1 MRVIRTLPG
10 ASPKTVV
17 QLVLELLD
25 ADKTTVYTQQSLAT
39 AGVSQNRQGLALL
52 GFLNLLTPAGGLRDD
67 VLCDRGNPEHLR
79 EVLRR
84 RVIEGCVAAGC
95 EATGLDGFGTNQLT
109 ENQVAEAVR
118 ALPAVQARGNKS
130 VVSNIVSCLRAL
142 HTIVAQGCKR
152 EFLEAELARFG
163 TRHPAA
169 ASPGN
174 HPTGQ
179 NGHKADAP
187 LNADLCQQTGEQTR
201 AASANLAHPRVAS
214 STEIE
219 TRSYAIDF
227 DGNQPVYAQVF
238 YPGDLDDNKLERLAL
253 QLLNDVRSRQG
264 KPLQNQP

>member
-25 ADKTTVYTQQSLAT
+25 ADKATVFTQQTLAT

-52 GFLNLLTPAGGLRDD
+52 GFLNLLTSAGGLRED

-84 RVIEGCVAAGC
+84 RVIDGCGAAGC
-95 EATGLDGFGTNQLT
+95 AAADLDGFGTNQLT
-109 ENQVAEAVR
+109 ENQVAEVVR

-142 HTIVAQGCKR
+142 HTILAQGCKR
-152 EFLEAELARFG
+152 EFLEDELARFG
-163 TRHPAA
+163 TRHT
-169 ASPGN
+169 ASPRFDSRAAGRN
-174 HPTGQ
+174 S
-179 NGHKADAP
+179 HKADAP
-187 LNADLCQQTGEQTR
+187 LNADLCQQTGVQTR

-253 QLLNDVRSRQG
+253 QLLYDVQKRLGRS
-264 KPLQNQP
+264 LQNQP